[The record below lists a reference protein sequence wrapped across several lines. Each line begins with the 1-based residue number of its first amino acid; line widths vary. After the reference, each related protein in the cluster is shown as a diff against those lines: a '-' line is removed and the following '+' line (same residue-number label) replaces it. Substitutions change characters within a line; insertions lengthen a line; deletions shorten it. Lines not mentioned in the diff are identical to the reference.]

1 MERIRALM
9 ISESLKSFF
18 DSYTEA
24 VLVTDAADKVI
35 HLNVSFRK
43 LTGFQNADIH
53 SFQVADLSKVKVN
66 FVSENEK
73 KNAKWECAFRKA
85 DGTEVWLKISLSPV
99 ALGEGQHGKVFTLV
113 SNPAQEQLKE
123 TLKLSESRFTTLADE
138 TPVMIWMTDHSNL
151 TYYFNK
157 SWLDFRG
164 RTLEEEI
171 GTGWFQGV
179 HPDDTQA
186 FNDIG
191 HLLKNNINYSV
202 EYRLKRHD
210 GQYRYILEIGTPRFL
225 HDGSFGGYMGSCL
238 DITDMKMAQVE
249 LASQT
254 KELQRS
260 NEELEQFAYVASHD
274 LQEPLR
280 MISSYVQLISKRI
293 ESGKT
298 EGLGEY
304 MAFAIDGVNRIQALI
319 SDLLQYSRVNRKGN
333 PFAPVDMNEVMK
345 IVTAHLMNRI
355 SETGATVTYSDMPNL
370 MGDSFQLIRLI
381 QNLVENAIKFKVPDK
396 APHVHVSAEDSGD
409 YWKFS
414 VKDNGI
420 GIDDKFYSRIFV
432 IFQRLHAREEYEGTG
447 IGLAVCKKI
456 VERHGGDIW
465 VESEQG
471 KGSTFF
477 FTVKK

>member
-1 MERIRALM
+1 M
-9 ISESLKSFF
+9 IPAHLKSFF
-18 DSYTEA
+18 ESYTEA
-24 VLVTDAADKVI
+24 LVITDSADGVLLVNNAA
-35 HLNVSFRK
+35 RQ
-43 LTGFQNADIH
+43 LTGFQNPDIP
-53 SFQVADLSKVKVN
+53 SFPIAEFSKVKVN
-66 FVSENEK
+66 YVSTNDK
-73 KNAKWECAFRKA
+73 RNANWECSFRKP
-85 DGTEVWLKISLSPV
+85 DGSEAWLKVSVSPV
-99 ALGEGQHGKVFTLV
+99 GLEDDQTGKVFTLI

-138 TPVMIWMTDHSNL
+138 TPVMIWMTDHTNL

-164 RTLEEEI
+164 RKLEEEI

-191 HLLKNNINYSV
+191 HLIKNNINYSV

-225 HDGSFGGYMGSCL
+225 HDGGFGGYMGSCL

-249 LASQT
+249 LANQT

-298 EGLGEY
+298 EGLGDY
-304 MAFAIDGVNRIQALI
+304 MTFAVDGVNRIQALI
-319 SDLLQYSRVNRKGN
+319 SDLLQYSRVNRKGS
-333 PFAPVDMNEVMK
+333 PFAQVDMNEVMK

-355 SETGATVTYSDMPNL
+355 SETGAQVTYDSMPTL

-381 QNLVENAIKFKVPDK
+381 QNLTENAIKFKVPDRT
-396 APHVHVSAEDSGD
+396 PTVHVGAEDRGD

-414 VKDNGI
+414 IKDNGI
-420 GIDDKFYSRIFV
+420 GIDDKFYTRIFV

>member
-1 MERIRALM
+1 M
-9 ISESLKSFF
+9 IPEQFKTFF
-18 DSYTEA
+18 DTYTEA
-24 VLVTDAADKVI
+24 VLVTDDADAPVYM
-35 HLNVSFRK
+35 NAPCRE
-43 LTGFQNADIH
+43 LTGFNGGNVAAFPIADI
-53 SFQVADLSKVKVN
+53 SKVKVN
-66 FVSENEK
+66 YTPANDK
-73 KNAKWECAFRKA
+73 KNGRWECSYKRANGNELWFKVSVSPLPV
-85 DGTEVWLKISLSPV
+85 DGKNWKIYTLSY
-99 ALGEGQHGKVFTLV
+99 
-113 SNPAQEQLKE
+113 NPAHEQLRE
-123 TLKLSESRFTTLADE
+123 TLQLSESRFTSLADE
-138 TPVMIWMTDHSNL
+138 TPVMIWMTDHTNL

-157 SWLDFRG
+157 SWLDFTG
-164 RTLEEEI
+164 RKLEEEV

-179 HPDDTQA
+179 HPDDTQV

-191 HLLKNNINYSV
+191 HLLRNNINYSV

-225 HDGSFGGYMGSCL
+225 PDGSFGGYMGSCL
-238 DITDMKMAQVE
+238 DITEMKMAQVE
-249 LASQT
+249 LAAQT

-304 MAFAIDGVNRIQALI
+304 MQFAIGGVNRIQALI
-319 SDLLQYSRVNRKGN
+319 NDLLQYSRVNRKGN
-333 PFAPVDMNEVMK
+333 PFAPVDLNEVMK

-355 SETGATVTYSDMPNL
+355 SETGAKVTFGEMPIVN
-370 MGDSFQLIRLI
+370 GDSFQLIRLL
-381 QNLVENAIKFKVPDK
+381 QNLTENAIKFKVPDRT
-396 APHVHVSAEDSGD
+396 PEVHVFAEDRGD
-409 YWKFS
+409 YWKIA

-432 IFQRLHAREEYEGTG
+432 IFQRLHAREDYEGTG

-456 VERHGGDIW
+456 VERHGGEIW
-465 VESEQG
+465 VESKTGE
-471 KGSTFF
+471 GSTFF
-477 FTVKK
+477 FTIKK

>member
-1 MERIRALM
+1 M
-9 ISESLKSFF
+9 IPDYLKSFF
-18 DSYTEA
+18 DTYSEA
-24 VLVTDAADKVI
+24 IVITSSTDSVI
-35 HLNVSFRK
+35 YINEACRK
-43 LTGFQNADIH
+43 LTGFDLTDI
-53 SFQVADLSKVKVN
+53 SAFNLAELSKVKVN
-66 FVSENEK
+66 YFASADK
-73 KNAKWECAFRKA
+73 RNATWECTFKKP
-85 DGTEVWLKISLSPV
+85 DGAELWLKVSLSPLV
-99 ALGEGQHGKVFTLV
+99 LGDVQFWKVFTLV
-113 SNPAQEQLKE
+113 NNPVQEQLKE

-138 TPVMIWMTDHSNL
+138 TPVMIWMTDQTNL

-164 RTLEEEI
+164 RKLEEEI

-179 HPDDTQA
+179 HPDDTKA

-191 HLLKNNINYSV
+191 HLLKNNINYSI

-238 DITDMKMAQVE
+238 DITEMKMAQVE
-249 LASQT
+249 LANQT

-304 MAFAIDGVNRIQALI
+304 MTFAVDGVNRIQALI
-319 SDLLQYSRVNRKGN
+319 NDLLQYSRVNRKGN
-333 PFAPVDMNEVMK
+333 PFTPVDMNEVMK

-355 SETGATVTYSDMPNL
+355 SETGAEVTYDSMPTLN
-370 MGDSFQLIRLI
+370 GDSFQLIRLI
-381 QNLVENAIKFKVPDK
+381 QNLVENAIKFKFPDRVPK
-396 APHVHVSAEDSGD
+396 VHVSAEDRGD

-420 GIDDKFYSRIFV
+420 GIDNKFYSRIFV
-432 IFQRLHAREEYEGTG
+432 IFQRLHARGEYEGTG

-465 VESEQG
+465 VESEQD

-477 FTVKK
+477 FTIKK